1 MGKKEPRPEF
11 LSRPPACL
19 EPSSVVEINSNNS
32 GVGNERA
39 MAVEARDL
47 QNRLREQVT
56 QLLGE
61 NSTFQRLMYKSCN
74 QHRRA
79 TYFRRLVQIRRD
91 FQLLQLLGLPE
102 LIETFIQF
110 VTPEKQATATAKTG
124 SLFPRSWG
132 TEAKQQDRISV
143 QRRLLG
149 TARLLQQMA
158 EPILDA
164 SSQITGLLSQSF
176 FMPFALTM
184 LALLA
189 RFRVLVLQVLYEVI
203 AAFNLVAA
211 SSQCRQES
219 GSMKGMI
226 PGGEEGHISKE
237 TSFLPLWLECQWD
250 GVKLLLFE
258 KQPPPPPQPSPLPP
272 RPQLLTTEGFP
283 LSSTEWFVDERSI
296 ASRERSFSGDVAEKP
311 VLYLCEENM
320 VLGTPSDEHLSIKDD
335 VMADEGRLVSLA
347 LSPIESPQSSELEI
361 KSGSKL
367 LGLDLDDTAG
377 LQQAAT
383 SEKEITDS
391 KGLGRDEQN
400 SGSGGSN
407 QTRTVAYI
415 SVEHVLRKIS
425 NQSLGRAEGVP
436 SLYQQKNVD
445 EGESSGDTKGVETTR
460 QPLDNLKTSIGSDPI
475 DIKVCSK
482 LEESDTKKES
492 KEGLRSSAPES
503 VVPIS
508 NGAVGSHD
516 SFSNQALESGFSTKG
531 IQSVDCGLTVHSQT
545 LGSDDLANTPP
556 PCFDVPCD
564 EGLESNIPKSTQAP
578 EPDAS
583 VSTQVQEVASTE
595 ALESGGS
602 ITTQSG
608 GLDDAI
614 SIQVPISEV
623 SLDSPTKEG
632 ELHLS
637 EGGIRGEAQDGIQ
650 CFEAPQLFDFARAQ
664 KESDVIFSSMTTVSN
679 EQMTQIMQ
687 SSTSIEAGSAGHSG
701 VKFTNVMENLATL
714 VNVPAAEVDVRCP
727 GQEEFNE
734 EMEQVLMEI
743 GNPSTELRDSEAG
756 SAGGLS
762 NVKSQTLDAHWLKRF
777 DTKKPIEKS
786 QPSGLDSK
794 GPGLVSARKQSKKA
808 KRKASR
814 LRKAATTEVV
824 SKPGNVSAA
833 SDDMTFFSLKSEL
846 QGPDIVET
854 RVAVQQQ
861 EKEVGLNALGSK
873 DEKERDPKRLKTD
886 EIFDMLLGKQKMDNF
901 F

>member
-1 MGKKEPRPEF
+1 
-11 LSRPPACL
+11 
-19 EPSSVVEINSNNS
+19 
-32 GVGNERA
+32 
-39 MAVEARDL
+39 
-47 QNRLREQVT
+47 
-56 QLLGE
+56 
-61 NSTFQRLMYKSCN
+61 
-74 QHRRA
+74 
-79 TYFRRLVQIRRD
+79 
-91 FQLLQLLGLPE
+91 
-102 LIETFIQF
+102 
-110 VTPEKQATATAKTG
+110 
-124 SLFPRSWG
+124 
-132 TEAKQQDRISV
+132 
-143 QRRLLG
+143 
-149 TARLLQQMA
+149 
-158 EPILDA
+158 
-164 SSQITGLLSQSF
+164 
-176 FMPFALTM
+176 
-184 LALLA
+184 
-189 RFRVLVLQVLYEVI
+189 VLV
-203 AAFNLVAA
+203 FD
-211 SSQCRQES
+211 
-219 GSMKGMI
+219 K
-226 PGGEEGHISKE
+226 
-237 TSFLPLWLECQWD
+237 T
-250 GVKLLLFE
+250 
-258 KQPPPPPQPSPLPP
+258 
-272 RPQLLTTEGFP
+272 
-283 LSSTEWFVDERSI
+283 
-296 ASRERSFSGDVAEKP
+296 EKP

-347 LSPIESPQSSELEI
+347 LSPVESPQSSELVI
-361 KSGSKL
+361 KSGLKL
-367 LGLDLDDTAG
+367 LGAELDDRSG

-383 SEKEITDS
+383 SEKGITDS
-391 KGLGRDEQN
+391 KGPGRDEQN

-407 QTRTVAYI
+407 QTQTVAYI
-415 SVEHVLRKIS
+415 SVEHVLHKIG
-425 NQSLGRAEGVP
+425 NQSLGRAEVVP
-436 SLYQQKNVD
+436 SLYRQKNVD
-445 EGESSGDTKGVETTR
+445 EGESSGDTKGVETT
-460 QPLDNLKTSIGSDPI
+460 QQSLDNLKTSFGSDPN
-475 DIKVCSK
+475 DVKVCIK
-482 LEESDTKKES
+482 LEESDTNKES
-492 KEGLRSSAPES
+492 TEGLRSSAPES

-531 IQSVDCGLTVHSQT
+531 IQSVDCGLTVHSQI

-556 PCFDVPCD
+556 PCFNVPCD
-564 EGLESNIPKSTQAP
+564 EALESHIPKSTQAPEPNASGP

-595 ALESGGS
+595 ALESGGP

-614 SIQVPISEV
+614 SIQAPISEV
-623 SLDSPTKEG
+623 SLDSPTKG
-632 ELHLS
+632 AKLHLS
-637 EGGIRGEAQDGIQ
+637 ESGIHGEAQDGIR

-687 SSTSIEAGSAGHSG
+687 SSTSIEAGRTGHSG
-701 VKFTNVMENLATL
+701 VKLTNVMENLATL
-714 VNVPAAEVDVRCP
+714 MNVPAAEVDVRCP
-727 GQEEFNE
+727 GQEEFKE
-734 EMEQVLMEI
+734 EMEQVLMDI

-762 NVKSQTLDAHWLKRF
+762 NVKSQSLDAHWLKRF

-814 LRKAATTEVV
+814 LHKAATTEGV

-833 SDDMTFFSLKSEL
+833 SDYRTFFSLKSEL

>member
-1 MGKKEPRPEF
+1 
-11 LSRPPACL
+11 
-19 EPSSVVEINSNNS
+19 
-32 GVGNERA
+32 
-39 MAVEARDL
+39 
-47 QNRLREQVT
+47 
-56 QLLGE
+56 
-61 NSTFQRLMYKSCN
+61 
-74 QHRRA
+74 
-79 TYFRRLVQIRRD
+79 
-91 FQLLQLLGLPE
+91 
-102 LIETFIQF
+102 
-110 VTPEKQATATAKTG
+110 
-124 SLFPRSWG
+124 
-132 TEAKQQDRISV
+132 
-143 QRRLLG
+143 
-149 TARLLQQMA
+149 
-158 EPILDA
+158 
-164 SSQITGLLSQSF
+164 
-176 FMPFALTM
+176 
-184 LALLA
+184 
-189 RFRVLVLQVLYEVI
+189 
-203 AAFNLVAA
+203 
-211 SSQCRQES
+211 
-219 GSMKGMI
+219 
-226 PGGEEGHISKE
+226 
-237 TSFLPLWLECQWD
+237 
-250 GVKLLLFE
+250 
-258 KQPPPPPQPSPLPP
+258 
-272 RPQLLTTEGFP
+272 
-283 LSSTEWFVDERSI
+283 
-296 ASRERSFSGDVAEKP
+296 
-311 VLYLCEENM
+311 M
-320 VLGTPSDEHLSIKDD
+320 VLGSPSDEHLSIKDD
-335 VMADEGRLVSLA
+335 VMADEGQLVSLA
-347 LSPIESPQSSELEI
+347 LSPVESPQSSDLVI

-367 LGLDLDDTAG
+367 LGLELDDRAG

-415 SVEHVLRKIS
+415 SVENVLCKIG

-460 QPLDNLKTSIGSDPI
+460 QPLDNLKTSIGSDPN
-475 DIKVCSK
+475 DVKVCSK
-482 LEESDTKKES
+482 LEESDTNKES

-503 VVPIS
+503 GVPIS

-556 PCFDVPCD
+556 LCSDAPCD
-564 EGLESNIPKSTQAP
+564 EALESNIPKSTQAP

-595 ALESGGS
+595 ALESGGP

-614 SIQVPISEV
+614 NIQAPISEV
-623 SLDSPTKEG
+623 SLDSPTKEAK
-632 ELHLS
+632 LHLS
-637 EGGIRGEAQDGIQ
+637 ESGIHGEAQDGIQ
-650 CFEAPQLFDFARAQ
+650 CFEAPRLFDFARAQ
-664 KESDVIFSSMTTVSN
+664 KESDVIFSSVTTVSN

-701 VKFTNVMENLATL
+701 VKLTNVMENLATL
-714 VNVPAAEVDVRCP
+714 MNVPAAEVDIRCP

-743 GNPSTELRDSEAG
+743 GDPSTELRDSEAG

-762 NVKSQTLDAHWLKRF
+762 NVKSQSLDAHWLKRF

-814 LRKAATTEVV
+814 LRKAATTEGV

-833 SDDMTFFSLKSEL
+833 SDYMTFFSLKSEL
-846 QGPDIVET
+846 QGPDVVET

-873 DEKERDPKRLKTD
+873 DEKEQDPKRLKTD
-886 EIFDMLLGKQKMDNF
+886 AIFDMLLGKQKMDNF

>member
-1 MGKKEPRPEF
+1 MLVFGK
-11 LSRPPACL
+11 
-19 EPSSVVEINSNNS
+19 
-32 GVGNERA
+32 
-39 MAVEARDL
+39 
-47 QNRLREQVT
+47 T
-56 QLLGE
+56 
-61 NSTFQRLMYKSCN
+61 
-74 QHRRA
+74 
-79 TYFRRLVQIRRD
+79 
-91 FQLLQLLGLPE
+91 
-102 LIETFIQF
+102 
-110 VTPEKQATATAKTG
+110 
-124 SLFPRSWG
+124 
-132 TEAKQQDRISV
+132 
-143 QRRLLG
+143 
-149 TARLLQQMA
+149 
-158 EPILDA
+158 
-164 SSQITGLLSQSF
+164 
-176 FMPFALTM
+176 
-184 LALLA
+184 
-189 RFRVLVLQVLYEVI
+189 
-203 AAFNLVAA
+203 
-211 SSQCRQES
+211 
-219 GSMKGMI
+219 
-226 PGGEEGHISKE
+226 
-237 TSFLPLWLECQWD
+237 
-250 GVKLLLFE
+250 
-258 KQPPPPPQPSPLPP
+258 
-272 RPQLLTTEGFP
+272 
-283 LSSTEWFVDERSI
+283 
-296 ASRERSFSGDVAEKP
+296 EKP

-335 VMADEGRLVSLA
+335 VMADEGQLVSLA
-347 LSPIESPQSSELEI
+347 LSPVESPQSSELVI

-367 LGLDLDDTAG
+367 LGLELDDRSG

-391 KGLGRDEQN
+391 KGSGRDEQN

-415 SVEHVLRKIS
+415 SVEHVLRKLG

-445 EGESSGDTKGVETTR
+445 EGESSGDTNCVETTQ
-460 QPLDNLKTSIGSDPI
+460 QPLDNLKTSFGSDPN
-475 DIKVCSK
+475 DVKVCSK
-482 LEESDTKKES
+482 LEESDTNKES

-516 SFSNQALESGFSTKG
+516 SFSNQDLESGFSTKG
-531 IQSVDCGLTVHSQT
+531 IQSVDCGLTVHSHT

-556 PCFDVPCD
+556 PCFNVPCD
-564 EGLESNIPKSTQAP
+564 EALECNIPKSTQAP
-578 EPDAS
+578 EPDASGLEPDAS

-595 ALESGGS
+595 ALESGGP

-614 SIQVPISEV
+614 SIQAPISEV
-623 SLDSPTKEG
+623 SLDSPTKEAK
-632 ELHLS
+632 LHLS
-637 EGGIRGEAQDGIQ
+637 ESGIHGEAQDGIR
-650 CFEAPQLFDFARAQ
+650 CFEAPQLFEFARAQ

-687 SSTSIEAGSAGHSG
+687 SSTSIEDGSAGHSG
-701 VKFTNVMENLATL
+701 VKLTNVMENLATL
-714 VNVPAAEVDVRCP
+714 MNVPAAEVDVRCQ
-727 GQEEFNE
+727 GQDEFKE

-762 NVKSQTLDAHWLKRF
+762 NVKSQSLDADWLKRF

-814 LRKAATTEVV
+814 LRKAATTEGVP
-824 SKPGNVSAA
+824 KPGNVSAA
-833 SDDMTFFSLKSEL
+833 SDYMTFFSLKSEL
-846 QGPDIVET
+846 QGPDVVET